1 MTWSFGRTP
10 LIAAALVLAAVA
22 ALAGWRRWGTSA
34 AELSEDPSTIARGER
49 IYAAQCATCHGR
61 ALEGQP
67 DWQSPLPNGR
77 MPAPPHDDT
86 GHTWHH
92 PSRVVFEITKFGL
105 VPPNAPAGYVSDMPA
120 FGGKLTDEDIWAAL
134 SFIAS
139 SWSEQAKAWQRNV
152 DAQSRR

>member
-1 MTWSFGRTP
+1 VTV
-10 LIAAALVLAAVA
+10 LLALAALTGWWRWAA
-22 ALAGWRRWGTSA
+22 RSS
-34 AELSEDPSTIARGER
+34 AELTDDLTLIARGER
-49 IYAAQCATCHGR
+49 IYAAQCASCHGR

-77 MPAPPHDDT
+77 MPAPPQDDT

-92 PSRVVFEITKFGL
+92 PNRVVFEITKFGL
-105 VPPNAPAGYVSDMPA
+105 VPPNAPANYASDMPA
-120 FGGKLTDEDIWAAL
+120 FGGKLTDEDIWAVL